1 MDPTDVIRFG
11 KKVNYEQKMTNQ
23 HVMEDHLKQMR
34 NKYMD
39 NKTVHEMKRKQE
51 MDFLNQVKQLEELEQ
66 QRKIAS

>member
-1 MDPTDVIRFG
+1 
-11 KKVNYEQKMTNQ
+11 
-23 HVMEDHLKQMR
+23 MEDHLKQMR